1 MRQLRLIVPFVALLL
16 VAAACAGDD
25 DGDGGGGGDGATP
38 ATEENTGN
46 VNVLN
51 ALSAEEGE
59 ALQTLVD
66 DQINPEVD
74 YVVEIEA
81 SDQVEEQFQISAEG
95 GTLDVTLTPQP
106 GDVIDQAAAGNAISM
121 EDLGFDIAE
130 LETTF
135 GEYYMSLGE
144 FEGEHYGFPTN
155 ASYKSMIWYPKDDFD
170 AAGYEVPTTWDELIA
185 LSDQIVADGSTPW
198 CVGFESGTATGWPA
212 TDWMEDIMLKT
223 AGVETYQQWATHGI
237 PFNDP
242 AVVEAGEMF
251 GQMMFTEGYVLG
263 GAENTPSLAFGEAPL
278 PMFDNPPKCWLHH
291 QATFINAFFPEGTE
305 AGVDYDWFP
314 TPPIDEDNKLFAGEL
329 AMVFSNRPE
338 IVDFLER
345 FSSVPV
351 QCAMGGDIALGR
363 LSPNVDVGEEC
374 YANPILAEASTIL
387 ADVLATG
394 TGGFDAGDQMPP
406 EVGSGSFW
414 TGMVEYMQQ
423 GPDSLQGVLDDIEAS
438 WPAE

>member
-1 MRQLRLIVPFVALLL
+1 MRRLRLIVPFAALLL
-16 VAAACAGDD
+16 VAAACANDD
-25 DGDGGGGGDGATP
+25 DGGGGGGDGATP

-74 YVVEIEA
+74 YAVEIEA
-81 SDQVEEQFQISAEG
+81 SDQFEEQFQIRAEG

-106 GDVIDQAAAGNAISM
+106 GAVIDQAAAGNAISM

-130 LETTF
+130 LEATF

-170 AAGYEVPTTWDELIA
+170 AAGYEVPTTWDDLIA

-223 AGVETYQQWATHGI
+223 AGVDTYQQWATHGI

-314 TPPIDEDNKLFAGEL
+314 TPAITEDNKLFAGEL

-351 QCAMGGDIALGR
+351 QCAMGGDVALGR
-363 LSPNVDVGEEC
+363 LSPNVDVGKEC

-394 TGGFDAGDQMPP
+394 TGGFDASDQMPP

-423 GPDSLQGVLDDIEAS
+423 GPDSLQAVLDDIEAS

>member
-1 MRQLRLIVPFVALLL
+1 MRRLKWIVPFAVL
-16 VAAACAGDD
+16 VMIAAACTSEEE
-25 DGDGGGGGDGATP
+25 GGGGGDGDGAP

-66 DQINPEVD
+66 EQINPEVD
-74 YVVEIEA
+74 YVAEIEA
-81 SDQVEEQFQISAEG
+81 SDQFEEQFQIRAEA

-106 GDVIDQAAAGNAISM
+106 GAVIDQAEAGNAISM
-121 EDLGFDIAE
+121 EDLGFDIQE
-130 LETTF
+130 LEDTF

-144 FEGEHYGFPTN
+144 YQGEHYGFPTN
-155 ASYKSMIWYPKDDFD
+155 ASYKSMIWYAKDDFD
-170 AAGYEVPTTWDELIA
+170 AAGYEIPQTWDELIA
-185 LSDQIVADGSTPW
+185 LSDQIVADGGTPW
-198 CVGFESGTATGWPA
+198 CVGFESGTSTGWPA
-212 TDWMEDIMLKT
+212 TDWMEEIMLKT
-223 AGVETYQQWATHGI
+223 AGVETYQQWATHAI

-251 GQMMFTEGYVLG
+251 GQMMFTDGYVLG
-263 GAENTPSLAFGEAPL
+263 GAENTPSLDFGEAPL
-278 PMFDNPPKCWLHH
+278 PMFDDPPGCFLHH

-345 FSSVPV
+345 FSSEPV
-351 QCAMGGDIALGR
+351 QCAMGGDAGLGR
-363 LSPNVDVGEEC
+363 LSPNVNVGEEC

-387 ADVLATG
+387 AEVLAQG

-406 EVGSGSFW
+406 EVGSGTFW
-414 TGMVEYMQQ
+414 TGMIEYMQQ

-438 WPAE
+438 WPAG